1 MNGCV
6 FKLNDIVDNERGLR
20 FIDSNGE
27 STVFG
32 TLSGYRYYSLFDSPG
47 RKATPPGDLEL
58 HS

>member
-27 STVFG
+27 STVFE
-32 TLSGYRYYSLFDSPG
+32 TLSGYRYYKPL
-47 RKATPPGDLEL
+47 
-58 HS
+58 